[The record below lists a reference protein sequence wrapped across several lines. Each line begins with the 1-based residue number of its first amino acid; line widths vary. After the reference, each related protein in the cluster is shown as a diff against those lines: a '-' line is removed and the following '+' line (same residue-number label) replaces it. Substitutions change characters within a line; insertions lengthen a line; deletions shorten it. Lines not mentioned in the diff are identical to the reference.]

1 MLEENTHE
9 EEIFSEDNYTKPI
22 ANQIDD
28 IISKYRTQ
36 LEKLKTNTNQDNK
49 DNSIESFPII
59 TSATLK
65 SKTLSTLIDLPEIK
79 DENVQKNEPKKYSS
93 DLTKEIQ
100 NDNIKLQAA
109 LTAEKLNTIKLN
121 TQLEKYTLELN
132 KAKQE
137 ITELKNKLKNKE
149 NEVMNQINDINN
161 DINKIKDENNLNINI
176 IQRFF
181 ELFNKNID
189 LFNKS
194 KIITIDRKTRLVYLE
209 DDREGNNQKIS
220 IFAVNSLDI
229 LINKLLKDNKELYN
243 QLIETKTILDEQNN
257 TPRETFTIKEIKKD
271 YLILKE
277 QLQNMIRENELIK
290 NENIKLKN
298 HLVELNNYI
307 NNNNNFNIN
316 NQINRFND
324 YERNNYFNNYNTR
337 QRNNSYNNFNRN
349 KKYNYSEINKEIN
362 LNNYKDNNNNI
373 SSRNIRTNLTFQN
386 PMNNNSFDNNSNN
399 NYTNNNYNNIDNYKI
414 NYYKTDENVKVN
426 NNDIG
431 NENNNNDYIYNY
443 NFNYNNVKENQK
455 VDDTVYER
463 PIDQLKKKIKLF
475 EQQMKNSS
483 D

>member
-298 HLVELNNYI
+298 QLVELNNYI

-475 EQQMKNSS
+475 DQQMKNSS

>member
-298 HLVELNNYI
+298 QLVELNNYI

>member
-1 MLEENTHE
+1 MSEDNTHE
-9 EEIFSEDNYTKPI
+9 EEILSEDNYTKPI

-79 DENVQKNEPKKYSS
+79 NENIQKNESKQYSS
-93 DLTKEIQ
+93 DLTREIQ
-100 NDNIKLQAA
+100 NDNIKLQTA

-149 NEVMNQINDINN
+149 EEVMNQINDINN

-189 LFNKS
+189 LFNKT

-209 DDREGNNQKIS
+209 DDREDNNQKIS

-243 QLIETKTILDEQNN
+243 QLIETKKILDEQNN
-257 TPRETFTIKEIKKD
+257 TPRETYTIKEIKKD

-277 QLQNMIRENELIK
+277 QLQDMIRENELIK

-316 NQINRFND
+316 NRF
-324 YERNNYFNNYNTR
+324 
-337 QRNNSYNNFNRN
+337 
-349 KKYNYSEINKEIN
+349 K
-362 LNNYKDNNNNI
+362 
-373 SSRNIRTNLTFQN
+373 
-386 PMNNNSFDNNSNN
+386 
-399 NYTNNNYNNIDNYKI
+399 
-414 NYYKTDENVKVN
+414 
-426 NNDIG
+426 
-431 NENNNNDYIYNY
+431 
-443 NFNYNNVKENQK
+443 
-455 VDDTVYER
+455 
-463 PIDQLKKKIKLF
+463 
-475 EQQMKNSS
+475 
-483 D
+483 

>member
-1 MLEENTHE
+1 MSEENTHE
-9 EEIFSEDNYTKPI
+9 EEILSEDNYTKPI

-79 DENVQKNEPKKYSS
+79 NENIQKNESKQYSS
-93 DLTKEIQ
+93 DLTREIQ
-100 NDNIKLQAA
+100 NDNIKLQTA

-121 TQLEKYTLELN
+121 TQLEKYKLELN

-149 NEVMNQINDINN
+149 EEVMNQINDINN

-189 LFNKS
+189 LFNKT
-194 KIITIDRKTRLVYLE
+194 KIITIDRKTRLIYLE
-209 DDREGNNQKIS
+209 DDREDNNQKIS

-243 QLIETKTILDEQNN
+243 QLIETKKILDEQNN
-257 TPRETFTIKEIKKD
+257 TPRETYTIKEIKKD

-277 QLQNMIRENELIK
+277 QLQDMIRENELIK

-324 YERNNYFNNYNTR
+324 YERNNYFNNYTR
-337 QRNNSYNNFNRN
+337 QRNNSYNNINHN
-349 KKYNYSEINKEIN
+349 KKYNYNEINKETN
-362 LNNYKDNNNNI
+362 LNNYKVNNNNNT

-386 PMNNNSFDNNSNN
+386 PMNNNSFENN
-399 NYTNNNYNNIDNYKI
+399 NYYNIDNYKN
-414 NYYKTDENVKVN
+414 NYYKTDENVNIN
-426 NNDIG
+426 NNEIN

-443 NFNYNNVKENQK
+443 NFNNNNLKENQK
-455 VDDTVYER
+455 VDDTLYER
-463 PIDQLKKKIKLF
+463 PID
-475 EQQMKNSS
+475 
-483 D
+483 